1 MINILDYELE
11 DNNSIKSI
19 EFEKTIFNEI
29 ILENSF
35 MLQNKCLF
43 TLKKL
48 IISKKK
54 ALLNCI

>member
-43 TLKKL
+43 IKKL